1 MLFSGILRHIRGL
14 RPQFGALISYFMK
27 NLSSTLV
34 LLATLFSAASQ
45 TAVAANEP
53 KLVTLS
59 DLQYDAAQAE
69 AKKLPILV
77 FYSASYCSYCSIV
90 KEEFLKPMLKSG
102 DYTDK
107 VIIRV
112 VEIDSSD
119 EVRDLNGKLIDSED
133 YADKHNVSLTPT
145 LTFINPNDK
154 ELAPRLVGVTTLDFY
169 GGYLDD
175 AIDAS
180 LVQLRGHK
188 IGAIDSTTA
197 PKL

>member
-1 MLFSGILRHIRGL
+1 
-14 RPQFGALISYFMK
+14 MK
-27 NLSSTLV
+27 TLSTL
-34 LLATLFSAASQ
+34 LLMLTTLCLSAGQ
-45 TAVAANEP
+45 TVAANEP
-53 KLVTLS
+53 ALTALS
-59 DLQYDAAQAE
+59 DLRQDAKQAE
-69 AKKLPILV
+69 AHKLPILV

-112 VEIDSSD
+112 VEIDGD
-119 EVRDLNGKLIDSED
+119 KDVRDLNGKLVDAGD
-133 YADKHNVSLTPT
+133 YAIDHNVSLTPT
-145 LTFINPNDK
+145 LTFINANDK

-180 LVQLRGHK
+180 LLQLRGHK
-188 IGAIDSTTA
+188 LGAIKSTA
-197 PKL
+197 KPKL